1 MRRWRFQRFR
11 FKLSAKERMGGFA
24 VKLATAELWVLA
36 CVMLSAT
43 TAQADIK
50 VGIVVSASGPGSAL
64 GGPQMRTVAAL
75 PKEIA
80 GEKVVY
86 IALDDE
92 SDPTKGAQNARR
104 LLIQDGVDI
113 LIGSS
118 LTPVTMSMLEIAA
131 EAKTPIISLA
141 AATAIVKPIDE
152 RRKWAFKVVPNDD
165 LMAAA
170 ILKHIAKSGVKNLG
184 FIGVSD
190 GYGEGYYSEVSKLAP
205 PLGVQ
210 VTSHEVY
217 ARSDTSAAG
226 QALKVVATNPD
237 AVFIASA
244 GTPAVLPQE
253 ALRERGYQGNIFQ
266 THGIATDEFI
276 KLGGKN
282 VEGAVFSGE
291 AFTVADDLAADN
303 PFRRVRDDFAA
314 SYEKVNGQKPNMFA
328 AHLWDAITLL
338 KGAMPDA
345 LKAAKPGSPEFRMAL
360 RDGLER
366 GKDVYLNNGL
376 STMSATDHNG
386 YDERSTFLIKVD
398 GGKFRLLEAP
408 K

>member
-1 MRRWRFQRFR
+1 
-11 FKLSAKERMGGFA
+11 
-24 VKLATAELWVLA
+24 VKLGIVGLWVLA
-36 CVMLSAT
+36 GVMLSAT

-64 GGPQMRTVAAL
+64 GSPQMRTVAAL

-80 GEKVVY
+80 GEKVIY

-92 SDPTKGAQNARR
+92 SDPTKGAQNARK

-170 ILKHIAKSGVKNLG
+170 ILKYIAKSGVKNLG

-205 PLGVQ
+205 PLGMQ

-253 ALRERGYQGNIFQ
+253 ALRERGYTGKIFQ
-266 THGIATDEFI
+266 THGVATDEFI

-303 PFRRVRDDFAA
+303 PFRRVRDEFAA

-345 LKAAKPGSPEFRMAL
+345 LKAAKPGTPEFRMAL

-386 YDERSTFLIKVD
+386 YDERSTFLIKVE

>member
-1 MRRWRFQRFR
+1 M
-11 FKLSAKERMGGFA
+11 KLGIAGICL
-24 VKLATAELWVLA
+24 LAST
-36 CVMLSAT
+36 MLSG
-43 TAQADIK
+43 TAAYADIK

-64 GGPQMRTVAAL
+64 GAPQMRTVAAL

-92 SDPTKGAQNARR
+92 SDPTKGAQNARK
-104 LLIQDGVDI
+104 LLIQEGVDI

-118 LTPVTMSMLEIAA
+118 LTPASIAMLEVAA
-131 EAKTPIISLA
+131 EARTPIISLA
-141 AATAIVKPIDE
+141 AATAIVKPMDE

-170 ILKHIAKSGVKNLG
+170 ILKYIGKSGVKNLG

-205 PLGVQ
+205 PLGIQ

-217 ARSDTSAAG
+217 ARSDTTAAG

-253 ALRERGYQGNIFQ
+253 ALRERGYQGKIFQ

-282 VEGAVFSGE
+282 VEGAIFSGE
-291 AFTVADDLAADN
+291 AFTVADDLPTDN
-303 PFRRVRDDFAA
+303 PFRRVRDEFAVA
-314 SYEKVNGQKPNMFA
+314 YEKMNGQKPNMFA

-386 YDERSTFLIKVD
+386 YDERSAFLIKVD